1 MDIPRLSK
9 SVRRV
14 TVLKA
19 DGRNGVEAVTIFKQG
34 RKKKKGTRVLRPLER
49 LARTVAKSSDAGA
62 STYLSRYRKSSRKRR
77 DGWIRDMPVN
87 SMRAASKALK
97 ELSPG
102 RLLSF

>member
-1 MDIPRLSK
+1 MDMPRLGK

-19 DGRNGVEAVTIFKQG
+19 GRDGVEAVTIFKQG
-34 RKKKKGTRVLRPLER
+34 RKKKKGTRAFRPIER
-49 LARTVAKSSDAGA
+49 LVRSVAKSNDAGA
-62 STYLSRYRKSSRKRR
+62 GTFLRRYKKSNRKRR
-77 DGWIRDMPVN
+77 DGWVRDMPAN
-87 SMRAASKALK
+87 SMRAALKALK